1 MLPEKPSSMP
11 RTLASP
17 TCATSVADTATLVF
31 LRMSWNAAAD
41 RVKRSSNTCH
51 LVPSSTVRLFS
62 GSSDELVIDAASLMA
77 PAAIAEGVDDVPY
90 VA

>member
-1 MLPEKPSSMP
+1 MAPENPSSMP

-41 RVKRSSNTCH
+41 SVSLSSNTCH
-51 LVPSSTVRLFS
+51 FVPSSTVRLFS
-62 GSSDELVIDAASLMA
+62 GSSEDVDSEVASLIAPPAMA
-77 PAAIAEGVDDVPY
+77 DGVDEVPY